1 MKLTL
6 IAASLTA
13 LVFGLAWAVVVPG
26 ATAGGRRC
34 RRRRKAAVAPPA
46 PRMRKPMNTP
56 TLIAATLTALVFAAT
71 PAIAPGTTAQ
81 AKPIMVADCGTAKG

>member
-1 MKLTL
+1 MKSLTL
-6 IAASLTA
+6 IAASLIA

-46 PRMRKPMNTP
+46 PRM
-56 TLIAATLTALVFAAT
+56 
-71 PAIAPGTTAQ
+71 
-81 AKPIMVADCGTAKG
+81 VAEG